1 MAQFY
6 KELKDLRI
14 SKDISLEDLESK
26 TKINIKYLN
35 AIEQGDFDILPT
47 PYLRLFI
54 RAYAIEIGGDA
65 ERALEQLD
73 SFVGNNRPTAATS
86 QIKNIDKEEN
96 KIDENFSFLNL
107 LSDSNLKLRNDIL
120 KVSLLSIL
128 FIFSIIIIKNISDET
143 KNLNTNSSQSAYK
156 NQIKIIDDEELL
168 INYAEDKFI
177 EKSLNMEPPFF
188 LSVNANS
195 ELSMLIEQDTIDTYT
210 ELLYPG
216 TEINLQGF
224 ISKAKIIFSNT
235 DNIKARLNGE
245 ELSIIENYPHPLKL
259 IIQSSPPSISIRLFT
274 PLN

>member
-14 SKDISLEDLESK
+14 SKNISLEDLESK
-26 TKINIKYLN
+26 TKINVKYLN

-54 RAYAIEIGGDA
+54 RAYAIEIGGNA

-73 SFVGNNRPTAATS
+73 SFVGNNRSTAATS

-96 KIDENFSFLNL
+96 KIDDNFSFLNL

-120 KVSLLSIL
+120 KVSLLSVL

-143 KNLNTNSSQSAYK
+143 ENLNTNSSQSTYK
-156 NQIKIIDDEELL
+156 NQMKIIDDEELL

-195 ELSMLIEQDTIDTYT
+195 ELSMLIEQDTLDTYT

-245 ELSIIENYPHPLKL
+245 ALSIIENYPHPLKL

>member
-14 SKDISLEDLESK
+14 SKEISLEDLESK

-54 RAYAIEIGGDA
+54 RAYAIEIGGNA

-86 QIKNIDKEEN
+86 QVKNIDKEEN

-120 KVSLLSIL
+120 KVFLLSIL
-128 FIFSIIIIKNISDET
+128 FIFSIIIIKNIADET

-156 NQIKIIDDEELL
+156 NQIKIINDEELL

-177 EKSLNMEPPFF
+177 EKSLNTEPPFF
-188 LSVNANS
+188 LSVNADS

-216 TEINLQGF
+216 SEINLQGF